1 MLTVAYRGDKT
12 YKVLYENVSE
22 IKSKMNKTTVSIFNV
37 SLLSCMKLY
46 INSIHEGIK
55 ITLKNRNGPVSI
67 KTPLTV
73 IITENNLKKTTTL
86 KYTLSSVES
95 MKRSKV
101 PYLLTCGNIKSSSC
115 CFTADRKLI
124 SALPPTIS
132 QMDH

>member
-37 SLLSCMKLY
+37 SLLSCIKLY

-67 KTPLTV
+67 QTQPTV
-73 IITENNLKKTTTL
+73 IITENNLKKQQL
-86 KYTLSSVES
+86 
-95 MKRSKV
+95 
-101 PYLLTCGNIKSSSC
+101 
-115 CFTADRKLI
+115 
-124 SALPPTIS
+124 
-132 QMDH
+132 

>member
-22 IKSKMNKTTVSIFNV
+22 IKSKLNKTTVSIL

-67 KTPLTV
+67 QTQPTV

-95 MKRSKV
+95 MKRSKI
-101 PYLLTCGNIKSSSC
+101 PYLLTCGNIKSCC